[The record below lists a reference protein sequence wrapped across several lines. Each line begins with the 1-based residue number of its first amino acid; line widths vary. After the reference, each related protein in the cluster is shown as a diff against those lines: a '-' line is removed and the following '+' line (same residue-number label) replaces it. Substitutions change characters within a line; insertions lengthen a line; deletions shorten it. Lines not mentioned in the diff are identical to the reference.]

1 MKVAMSGLDY
11 NLAPVEL
18 RERLSFTKVQVGDL
32 LDRIKGDPRV
42 SGCVIISTCNR
53 TEIYITCADGEP
65 LKPAYLL
72 CEAAGERYADFAAAF
87 VHRNGRDAVWHLME
101 VAGGLQSQIWG
112 DDQIITQVKT
122 ALELAQSRNA
132 CDPVLA
138 TLFRDAVAA
147 GKEIKTSVRLTAVPD
162 SVAFRAIETAKRA
175 LGDLHGLRA
184 VVMGNGEMGRLSA
197 RLLREA
203 GCSVVVT
210 LRTYRHGETVVPSG
224 CAVISYEQR
233 LDAID
238 GADIVLSATT
248 SPHYTLLAEQV
259 AELSQRPRLVLDL
272 AIPRDID
279 PRIGMELGIQCY
291 NVDTLGGTD
300 PQVENQ
306 EALKQAKE
314 ILERQVE
321 QFYQWW
327 SYKNC
332 LPLLGELKEAITDRV
347 LSAPELDELTQ
358 EEAVALAVRKTVD
371 LLTSGMKGTM
381 TPQSLRE
388 CRDKIVQRTRPR
400 FLERK
405 LGKEL

>member
-1 MKVAMSGLDY
+1 MKVTMSGLDY

-18 RERLSFTKVQVGDL
+18 RERLSFTKTQVGEL

-53 TEIYITCADGEP
+53 TEIYLTCGESES
-65 LKPAYLL
+65 LKPARLL
-72 CEAAGERYADFAAAF
+72 CEAAGERYGDFAPAF
-87 VHRNGRDAVWHLME
+87 VHRSGRDAVWHLME
-101 VAGGLQSQIWG
+101 VSSGLQSQIWG

-122 ALELAQSRNA
+122 ALELAQSRNT
-132 CDPVLA
+132 CDAVLA
-138 TLFRDAVAA
+138 TLFRDAVTA
-147 GKEIKTSVRLTAVPD
+147 GKEVKTSVRLTAVPD
-162 SVAFRAIETAKRA
+162 SVAFRAVETAKRE

-197 RLLREA
+197 RLLRDA
-203 GCSVVVT
+203 GCSVTVT
-210 LRTYRHGETVVPSG
+210 LRTYRHGETVVPFG
-224 CAVISYEQR
+224 CGVIPYDQR

-248 SPHYTLLAEQV
+248 SPHYTLMVNQAAQV
-259 AELSQRPRLVLDL
+259 RRLPRLVLDL

-279 PRIGMELGIQCY
+279 PRIGTELGVVCY

-300 PQVENQ
+300 PRAENQ
-306 EALKQAKE
+306 EALDRARE

-321 QFYQWW
+321 EFYQWW

-347 LSAPELDELTQ
+347 LSTPELEDLTQ
-358 EEAVALAVRKTVD
+358 EEAVTLAVQKAVD
-371 LLTSGMKGTM
+371 LLTRGLKGSM

-388 CRDKIVQRTRPR
+388 CREKIVQRTR
-400 FLERK
+400 
-405 LGKEL
+405 GV